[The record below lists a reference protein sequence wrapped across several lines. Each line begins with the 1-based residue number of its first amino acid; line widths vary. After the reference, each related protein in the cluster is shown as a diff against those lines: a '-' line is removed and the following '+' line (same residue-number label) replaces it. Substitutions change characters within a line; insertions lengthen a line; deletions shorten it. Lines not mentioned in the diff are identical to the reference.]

1 MLDLMNEIDE
11 NLSENGYTCN
21 ICKAKM
27 FEKSKLR
34 RHLLVHSGEKAFECF
49 ICEKR
54 FSLEFNM
61 RIHLKVHMG
70 DEEYKD
76 YIDQKKRS

>member
-1 MLDLMNEIDE
+1 MNEIDDQ
-11 NLSENGYTCN
+11 LSENGYTCHV
-21 ICKAKM
+21 CKVKM

-49 ICEKR
+49 LCGKR

-61 RIHLKVHMG
+61 RTHLGLHMTN
-70 DEEYKD
+70 EEF
-76 YIDQKKRS
+76 